1 MNQTETTGLFSQ
13 LMPMLSNRTVI
24 LTVAATDREVLTV
37 SIIPKKLKDDENEV
51 LSVPLCA
58 TGTAEELDRD
68 LPRQLRDFVDS
79 HAATS
84 SNLARIKQELDA
96 AEKAA
101 EEARKEKLKGK
112 KLPVA
117 DKAAAPKP
125 EPQGTLGLF
134 DEAASGPEDV
144 EVIA

>member
-13 LMPMLSNRTVI
+13 LAPMLSNRTVI
-24 LTVAATDREVLTV
+24 LTVATTDRDLLTV
-37 SIIPKKLKDDENEV
+37 SIIPKKLKEDENEV

-68 LPRQLRDFVDS
+68 LPRQLRDFVDA
-79 HAATS
+79 HAATT
-84 SNLARIKQELDA
+84 SNLARIKEEFEA

-112 KLPVA
+112 KLLVA
-117 DKAAAPKP
+117 EKAAAPKP

-134 DEAASGPEDV
+134 DEAAGELEDFGV
-144 EVIA
+144 NA

>member
-13 LMPMLSNRTVI
+13 LAPMLSNRTVI
-24 LTVAATDREVLTV
+24 LTVAATDRDVLMV

-58 TGTAEELDRD
+58 TGTAAELDRD
-68 LPRQLRDFVDS
+68 LPRQLRDFVDA

-84 SNLARIKQELDA
+84 SNLARIKEELEE

-101 EEARKEKLKGK
+101 EEARKEKVKAK

-117 DKAAAPKP
+117 EKAAAPKP

-134 DEAASGPEDV
+134 DDAAGEPEDV
-144 EVIA
+144 EVNA

>member
-1 MNQTETTGLFSQ
+1 MNQPETTGLFSQ
-13 LMPMLSNRTVI
+13 LAPMLSNRTVI
-24 LTVAATDREVLTV
+24 LTVAATGRDVLTV
-37 SIIPKKLKDDENEV
+37 SIIPKKLKDDENDV

-68 LPRQLRDFVDS
+68 LPSQLRDFVDAHS
-79 HAATS
+79 STS
-84 SNLARIKQELDA
+84 SNLARIKEELEA
-96 AEKAA
+96 AEKAV

-117 DKAAAPKP
+117 EKAAAPKP

-134 DEAASGPEDV
+134 DEAAGEPEDV
-144 EVIA
+144 EVNG

>member
-13 LMPMLSNRTVI
+13 LAPMLSNRTVI
-24 LTVAATDREVLTV
+24 LTVAATDRDVLTI
-37 SIIPKKLKDDENEV
+37 SIIPKKLKEDENEV

-68 LPRQLRDFVDS
+68 LPRQLRDFVDT

-84 SNLARIKQELDA
+84 SNLARIKAELEA

-117 DKAAAPKP
+117 EKAAPKP

-134 DEAASGPEDV
+134 DEAAVEPEDV
-144 EVIA
+144 GVNV

>member
-13 LMPMLSNRTVI
+13 LAPMLSNRTVI
-24 LTVAATDREVLTV
+24 LTVAATDRDVLTI
-37 SIIPKKLKDDENEV
+37 SIIPKKLKEDENEV

-68 LPRQLRDFVDS
+68 LPRQLRDFVDT

-84 SNLARIKQELDA
+84 SNLARIKAELEA

-117 DKAAAPKP
+117 EKAAAPKP

-134 DEAASGPEDV
+134 DEVAGEAEDCRLSD
-144 EVIA
+144 

>member
-13 LMPMLSNRTVI
+13 LAPMLSNRTVI
-24 LTVAATDREVLTV
+24 LTVAATDRDVLTV
-37 SIIPKKLKDDENEV
+37 SIIPRKLKDDENEV
-51 LSVPLCA
+51 LSIPLCA

-68 LPRQLRDFVDS
+68 LPKQLRDFVDVHS
-79 HAATS
+79 ATS
-84 SNLARIKQELDA
+84 SNLARIKEELEA

-117 DKAAAPKP
+117 EKAAAPKP

-134 DEAASGPEDV
+134 DEAGGEAEDV
-144 EVIA
+144 EVNA

>member
-1 MNQTETTGLFSQ
+1 
-13 LMPMLSNRTVI
+13 MLSNRTVI
-24 LTVAATDREVLTV
+24 LTVAVTARDVLTV

-68 LPRQLRDFVDS
+68 LPRQLRDFVNA

-84 SNLARIKQELDA
+84 SNLARIKEELEA

-117 DKAAAPKP
+117 EKAAAPKP

-134 DEAASGPEDV
+134 DEAAGEAEDV
-144 EVIA
+144 EVNV

>member
-1 MNQTETTGLFSQ
+1 MNQPETTGLFSQ
-13 LMPMLSNRTVI
+13 LAPMLSNRTVI
-24 LTVAATDREVLTV
+24 LTVAATGRDVLTV
-37 SIIPKKLKDDENEV
+37 SIIPKKLKDDENDV

-68 LPRQLRDFVDS
+68 LPSQLRDFVDAHS
-79 HAATS
+79 STS
-84 SNLARIKQELDA
+84 SNLARIKEELEA

-117 DKAAAPKP
+117 EKAAAPKP

-134 DEAASGPEDV
+134 DEAGGEAEDV
-144 EVIA
+144 EVNA

>member
-1 MNQTETTGLFSQ
+1 MNQTETTGLFAQ

-68 LPRQLRDFVDS
+68 LPRQLRDFVDT

-84 SNLARIKQELDA
+84 SNLARIKEELEA

-117 DKAAAPKP
+117 ENAAAPKP

-134 DEAASGPEDV
+134 DEAAGEAEDV
-144 EVIA
+144 EVNR

>member
-1 MNQTETTGLFSQ
+1 MKQTEATGLFSQ

-24 LTVAATDREVLTV
+24 LTVAATDQEVLTV

-68 LPRQLRDFVDS
+68 LPGQLRDFVDA
-79 HAATS
+79 HGATS
-84 SNLARIKQELDA
+84 CNLARIKQELDA
-96 AEKAA
+96 VEKAA
-101 EEARKEKLKGK
+101 EEARKEKLKVK

-117 DKAAAPKP
+117 EKAAVPKP

-134 DEAASGPEDV
+134 DEAASEPEDV